1 MNSKLVNIL
10 DKHDDFDPRAFL
22 DGRCE
27 ISYSLYDDLYCLWVE
42 DMPYGT
48 AKARDGDP
56 YQWID
61 ERLFEEL
68 DGLV

>member
-1 MNSKLVNIL
+1 MLRELANIL
-10 DKHDDFDPRAFL
+10 NKHTDFDPRAFL
-22 DGRCE
+22 EDRCD
-27 ISYSLYDDLYCLWVE
+27 ISQGLYYDLYCLWVE

-56 YQWID
+56 YEWIWN
-61 ERLFEEL
+61 RLIEEL

>member
-22 DGRCE
+22 DDRCE
-27 ISYSLYDDLYCLWVE
+27 ISQDLYADLYEIWVE

-56 YQWID
+56 YEWIWN
-61 ERLFEEL
+61 RLIEEL
-68 DGLV
+68 DGSL